1 MTGWADG
8 GGYKSVL
15 MPCVGGL
22 EAKMSWWSIAG
33 LLKGRVCGGLGGRG
47 VRGRWDFREMLW
59 GWGAG
64 GLNGEE
70 MWGVLRGAGMH

>member
-1 MTGWADG
+1 
-8 GGYKSVL
+8 
-15 MPCVGGL
+15 
-22 EAKMSWWSIAG
+22 MSWWSIAG

-70 MWGVLRGAGMH
+70 MWSVLRGAGMH